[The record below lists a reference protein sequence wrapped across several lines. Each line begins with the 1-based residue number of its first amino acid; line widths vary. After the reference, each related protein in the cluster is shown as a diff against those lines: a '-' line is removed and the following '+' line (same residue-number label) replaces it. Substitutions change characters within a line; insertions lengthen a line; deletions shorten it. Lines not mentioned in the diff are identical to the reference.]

1 MATDK
6 KRGRG
11 RPNKYE
17 QTPERIYHNTTKN
30 LFYKLQTNKITK
42 EEYIRLKT
50 EAKIKLLQARINQ
63 NNKSQN
69 NLL

>member
-6 KRGRG
+6 KRGKG

-30 LFYKLQTNKITK
+30 LFYKLQTNKITQ
-42 EEYIRLKT
+42 EEYTRLT
-50 EAKIKLLQARINQ
+50 AEAKIKLLQAQIKQ
-63 NNKSQN
+63 NNK
-69 NLL
+69 